1 MKVALCFIIS
11 YQHILNKEQLWI
23 DWIKPNK
30 DIINI
35 YFHYKMDR
43 SKFIRKT
50 FVMTLKEGKEE
61 AYRASHNEV
70 SNAFYY
76 YKINR

>member
-1 MKVALCFIIS
+1 
-11 YQHILNKEQLWI
+11 
-23 DWIKPNK
+23 
-30 DIINI
+30 
-35 YFHYKMDR
+35 MDR